1 MKKIKTIE
9 KSQSK
14 IKVKT
19 SKKTQKTK
27 KSTPKSGPASWKTTE
42 KALTAHLHEDLQD
55 AWHKI
60 KEYSLGLGEQ
70 RVYAS
75 GRAIMFSK
83 KTCFFFVRPRKT
95 FLEVVVFL
103 NHGNKNSNF
112 KSVQAVSKTKY
123 AHTFK
128 LTHADQVEGELT
140 SAILLA
146 YKF

>member
-1 MKKIKTIE
+1 MRKVKTIKKIK
-9 KSQSK
+9 S
-14 IKVKT
+14 
-19 SKKTQKTK
+19 KTK
-27 KSTPKSGPASWKTTE
+27 ETPKTSTPKSDPAGWETTE
-42 KALTAHLHEDLQD
+42 KALTAHLHEDLLE

-60 KEYSLGLGEQ
+60 KDYSLGLGEQ

-103 NHGNKNSNF
+103 NHGNKNPNF

-123 AHTFK
+123 AHTFR

-146 YKF
+146 YEI